1 MKDIFRIA
9 KACEKKIKKRVSK
22 PHANFQIL
30 DQLSLPQKQTITLD
44 QHK

>member
-1 MKDIFRIA
+1 MKDIFHIT
-9 KACEKKIKKRVSK
+9 KACKKFKKQVSK

-30 DQLSLPQKQTITLD
+30 DPLNIPQKQTITLD